1 MTENALA
8 LIETKTGNS
17 LIESF
22 QTNGLDQLIEN
33 YRNRALSFKGDISTK
48 TGRDEIRSYAA
59 SIGKDKAQLERLGK
73 QSVEDLQKTVKA
85 VTAERMRG
93 VAALQEIQDTVRK
106 PLTDWED
113 AEKTRTADHEAAI
126 ASISLRMELVDNI
139 DVHEIERRIAEII
152 EIGKSRNWEEFSQ
165 RAQDTHDTAYNFLI
179 KKLEAKKKHDAEQ
192 AELARLRKEEADRKQ
207 REHEE
212 KLQAEAADKARKE
225 AEAEAKRKADEE
237 AARVKAEQEKLEQE
251 RLKAEREKQAEK
263 ERADKAERDR
273 IASEEKAKK
282 DAQEAKEKS
291 ERDAKLAKEKAER
304 EKEEAIRKERTRV
317 EAENKRIA
325 DETAKREADKVH
337 RTKINNEILTAILPI
352 IHGHNSGRNAESHE
366 IAKDIITAIAKGALP
381 HVKINY

>member
-106 PLTDWED
+106 PLTDWEN
-113 AEKTRTADHEAAI
+113 AEKARTENHEAAI
-126 ASISLRMELVDNI
+126 ASISLRMELTDNI
-139 DVHEIERRIAEII
+139 DAQEIEKRIAEII
-152 EIGKSRNWEEFSQ
+152 EIGKSRNWEEFAQ
-165 RAQDTHDTAYNFLI
+165 RAQDTHATAYNFLV
-179 KKLEAKKKHDAEQ
+179 KKLEAKRKHDAEQ

-212 KLQAEAADKARKE
+212 RLQAEAADKARKE
-225 AEAEAKRKADEE
+225 AEAEAKKKADEQ
-237 AARVKAEQEKLEQE
+237 ATRVKAEQEKMEQE
-251 RLKAEREKQAEK
+251 RLKIEREKQDAIDLAERTEK
-263 ERADKAERDR
+263 ER
-273 IASEEKAKK
+273 IAYEEKAKK

-291 ERDAKLAKEKAER
+291 ERDARVAADKAKR
-304 EKEEAIRKERTRV
+304 EKEEAICKERARV

-325 DETAKREADKVH
+325 DETASREADKAH
-337 RTKINNEILTAILPI
+337 RTKINNDALSDITKAIQATA
-352 IHGHNSGRNAESHE
+352 A
-366 IAKDIITAIAKGALP
+366 ITADYSAISKVIVSAIAKGEIR